1 MAVYGIAENKCL
13 KEVVTKDEVYTKGN
27 FIHYKKFFN
36 NANVTPS
43 SFEITKAALGIDTT
57 HNLFVVSH
65 MCSPDL
71 RIASVVPAY
80 ALPNEGYK
88 ENYVEIFTDRIV
100 VHFKNP
106 ESSGGPMVI
115 HLVFMQVDD

>member
-13 KEVVTKDEVYTKGN
+13 KEVVAKDEVYTKGN
-27 FIHYKKFFN
+27 FIHYEKFFN
-36 NANVTPS
+36 NADTTPS

-57 HNLFVVSH
+57 QNLFVVSH

-71 RIASVVPAY
+71 TIASAVPAY
-80 ALPNEGYK
+80 SLPNEGYK
-88 ENYVEIFTDRIV
+88 ENYAEIFDNRIV

-106 ESSGGPMVI
+106 ESMGGPMVI
-115 HLVFMQVDD
+115 HLVFMKLDD